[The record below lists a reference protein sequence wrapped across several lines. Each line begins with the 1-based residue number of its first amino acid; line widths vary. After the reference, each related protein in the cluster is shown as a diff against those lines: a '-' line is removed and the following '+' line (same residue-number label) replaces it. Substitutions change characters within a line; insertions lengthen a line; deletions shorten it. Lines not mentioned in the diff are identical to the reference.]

1 MPRDDLVL
9 VESILIEIRD
19 AREFTAGLTR
29 KQFINDR
36 MRRKS
41 VAYSI
46 QTIGEIARR
55 LSAEFKDAHPEVPW
69 GSVIGMR
76 NVIVHEYD
84 VVNYVTVWSVVQR
97 RLPELEAQLDP
108 LLDEGS

>member
-1 MPRDDLVL
+1 MPHSDLVL
-9 VESILIEIRD
+9 VESMLQEIRD
-19 AREFTAGLTR
+19 AREFTRGLRR
-29 KQFINDR
+29 KQFIADR

-55 LSAEFKDAHPEVPW
+55 LSPEFKVAHPEVPW
-69 GSVIGMR
+69 QSIVAMR

-84 VVNYVTVWSVVQR
+84 AVNYVTVWSVVQR
-97 RLPELEAQLDP
+97 RLPELEAVVAP
-108 LLDEGS
+108 LLGESV

>member
-1 MPRDDLVL
+1 MPHSDLVL
-9 VESILIEIRD
+9 VESMLQEIRD
-19 AREFTAGLTR
+19 AREFTRGLRR
-29 KQFINDR
+29 KQFIADR

-55 LSAEFKDAHPEVPW
+55 LSPEFKAAYPEVP
-69 GSVIGMR
+69 SQSIVAMR

-84 VVNYVTVWSVVQR
+84 AVNYVTVWSVVQR
-97 RLPELEAQLDP
+97 RLPELEAVVAP
-108 LLDEGS
+108 LLGESV

>member
-1 MPRDDLVL
+1 MPHDDLAL
-9 VESILIEIRD
+9 VESILVEVRD
-19 AREFTAGLTR
+19 AREFTRGLNR
-29 KQFINDR
+29 KKFIADR

-55 LSAEFKDAHPEVPW
+55 LSPEFKAAHPEVPW
-69 GSVIGMR
+69 TDIVAMR

-84 VVNYVTVWSVVQR
+84 AVNYFTVWSVVQR
-97 RLPELEAQLDP
+97 RLPELETVLTSLAADDQ
-108 LLDEGS
+108 

>member
-1 MPRDDLVL
+1 MPHSDLVL
-9 VESILIEIRD
+9 VESMLQEIRD
-19 AREFTAGLTR
+19 AREFTRGLRR
-29 KQFINDR
+29 KQFIADR

-55 LSAEFKDAHPEVPW
+55 LSPEFKAAHPEVPW
-69 GSVIGMR
+69 QSIVAMR

-84 VVNYVTVWSVVQR
+84 AVNYVTVWSVVQR
-97 RLPELEAQLDP
+97 RLPELEAAVAP
-108 LLDEGS
+108 LLGESV